1 MKTYYFLKIFKKI
14 IGENMKTVFR
24 VVIWFLL
31 LVGMAKT
38 PLAISDSK
46 PDLHQPAYAVSAS
59 SGNDFVGLIRS
70 RPEAKAPGQN
80 AIATSGI
87 QDAAAGIGTKLLS
100 SAEGHQDV
108 SEKAKTD
115 RMPGPDP
122 IKLSLE
128 DFVRLVR
135 EKNEQIGFS
144 DSEWAIRREAVQGA
158 KAIFEPALVG
168 SYQYQNDNHRNTVQ
182 ELVSQGFIPEF
193 YERSDTYQAAVES
206 LAPTGGRL
214 RVGYSLRD
222 FSNSIDERYGVQRES
237 QTVLGASVTQP
248 LLKGG
253 GVQPTMAGIQVA
265 EADADIA
272 FQTYRQQTMRV
283 VSEAIASYWDLYLA
297 RKKHKLRKESEH
309 NAEALLQ
316 DNLARVKTGKMA
328 ETEVLEAEAGLALRK
343 SIVSEAK
350 QTIVIAMNSVRIFL
364 SSSAAETKDDI
375 EPAEQLVLKEAQ
387 PDYAESL
394 SKAFKL
400 RAEYIASRRKMKRE
414 EIRLVFAK
422 NQRWPQLDLKGSYN
436 MNGLADNW
444 GHSWDDAL
452 TQDFETWSIG
462 VELRILLGGDQK
474 SRSELAA
481 TRQRKR
487 QTLLEMKSVEVA
499 LANEIDTAIKNVH
512 NSREQAG
519 HYASVADMNRRLLDA
534 EIARFKAGKSN
545 SRILL
550 ERDEDLNRAREAEIG
565 SLVKYQKALLQLD
578 LAEGSLLV
586 KHGIEMMGADL

>member
-1 MKTYYFLKIFKKI
+1 MKV
-14 IGENMKTVFR
+14 VFR
-24 VVIWFLL
+24 AAIWFLL
-31 LVGMAKT
+31 LVAMVKT
-38 PLAISDSK
+38 PFAICDSML
-46 PDLHQPAYAVSAS
+46 DLHQQAYAASAGS
-59 SGNDFVGLIRS
+59 VNDIFVPGRFRS
-70 RPEAKAPGQN
+70 EALKPDPHT
-80 AIATSGI
+80 IATSSHRDVATGSGI
-87 QDAAAGIGTKLLS
+87 KFLS
-100 SAEGHQDV
+100 SAERRQDI
-108 SEKAKTD
+108 SEKAETD
-115 RMPGPDP
+115 RMPAPEPEG
-122 IKLSLE
+122 LSLK
-128 DFVRLVR
+128 DYVRLVR
-135 EKNEQIGFS
+135 ENNEQISFQ
-144 DSEWAIRREAVQGA
+144 DSEWAIRREAVLGA

-193 YERSDTYQAAVES
+193 YERSDTYQAAIES

-253 GVQPTMAGIQVA
+253 GIRPTMAGIQVA

-272 FQTYRQQTMRV
+272 FQTYRQQTTRV
-283 VSEAIASYWDLYLA
+283 LSEAIASYWDLYLA
-297 RKKHKLRKESEH
+297 REKHKLRKESEH
-309 NAEALLQ
+309 NAEELLR

-350 QTIVIAMNSVRIFL
+350 QAIVIAMNSVRTFL
-364 SSSAAETKDDI
+364 SFSAAETKADI
-375 EPAEQLVLKEAQ
+375 EPAEQMVLKGVQ

-400 RAEYIASRRKMKRE
+400 RAEYIASQKKIKRE
-414 EIRLVFAK
+414 DIRLVFAK
-422 NQRWPQLDLKGSYN
+422 NQMWPQLDLKGSYN

-452 TQDFETWSIG
+452 TQDFETWSVG
-462 VELRILLGGDQK
+462 VELRIPLGGDQK
-474 SRSELAA
+474 SGSELAA

-550 ERDEDLNRAREAEIG
+550 EREEELNRAREAEIE
-565 SLVKYQKALLQLD
+565 SLVKYQKVLLQLD

-586 KHGIEMMGADL
+586 THGIEMMGGDL